1 MVNIY
6 QFPKVAGDFRIC
18 LTSVCKRSS
27 ISFTLHIVTDER
39 SQEMANRAVDD
50 VLEND
55 CRGKVVVEY
64 HDSDYVVQELAQIWV
79 VFRVS

>member
-6 QFPKVAGDFRIC
+6 QNPKIARDFRIC
-18 LTSVCKRSS
+18 ITSICKRSCMS
-27 ISFTLHIVTDER
+27 LTLHIVTDER
-39 SQEMANRAVDD
+39 SQGAARRAVED

-55 CRGKVVVEY
+55 CRDKVVVEY
-64 HDSDYVVQELAQIWV
+64 HDSAFVVQELADIMV